1 MLWYVL
7 VSRVGALHRDN
18 NLIAPFPL
26 GQKCPRKITINYEP
40 PKTAFKNYCLTHPGK
55 FSCPVGYFPKLNYA
69 VFKDFIRHMK
79 RNDFFLVV
87 LEPGLFLVRKFIC
100 FRIFCI
106 TFQKLIW
113 QPFKN
118 QWRDHFQKAT
128 LQDIC

>member
-1 MLWYVL
+1 
-7 VSRVGALHRDN
+7 
-18 NLIAPFPL
+18 
-26 GQKCPRKITINYEP
+26 
-40 PKTAFKNYCLTHPGK
+40 
-55 FSCPVGYFPKLNYA
+55 
-69 VFKDFIRHMK
+69 MK

-106 TFQKLIW
+106 TLQKLIW

-128 LQDIC
+128 LQDICYYGWSVFSDIFTLNTVRVMRQELSSRFLIQQTD